1 MSDMRLL
8 HIATD
13 DKFLDYA
20 LPLFQSATNTRNSVW
35 IIHTRGAL
43 QLTKSK
49 VDRVIDPQ
57 KLAQSDTSDFDA
69 IILHSLKDDFT
80 EFVLKQP
87 AAMPILWIGWGFD
100 YYYLIA

>member
-1 MSDMRLL
+1 MSDMILL

-20 LPLFQSATNTRNSVW
+20 LPLFQGATNTRNSVW

-69 IILHSLKDDFT
+69 IILQTSTFVFYSKKNLNTKV
-80 EFVLKQP
+80 VLKV
-87 AAMPILWIGWGFD
+87 LT
-100 YYYLIA
+100 